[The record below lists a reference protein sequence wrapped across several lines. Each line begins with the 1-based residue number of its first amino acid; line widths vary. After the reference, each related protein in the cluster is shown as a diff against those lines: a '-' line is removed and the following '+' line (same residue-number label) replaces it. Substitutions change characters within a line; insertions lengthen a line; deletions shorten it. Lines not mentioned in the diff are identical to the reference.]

1 MARPQR
7 MTLFTGATG
16 LIGRFLL
23 RDVVLAGENLCLLVR
38 DSKKQ
43 SAAARV
49 DDILGA
55 WELQLGRSLPHPK
68 VVVGEVTESGFGMSS
83 DDRQWVA
90 SNCNAVLHNAAI
102 LEFHGPDRTGEP
114 WRTNLTGTENLLE
127 VCRDLKLREM
137 HYVSTAYVCGDRA
150 GTIGED
156 EFDCK
161 QGFRNDYEESKF
173 LAERAVRDF
182 GAFDALTVYRP
193 AVVAGDAQTGYTS
206 TYHGLYLYL
215 KLIAAV
221 LRNVEPDADG
231 VRRFRARWNCTGN
244 EIRNIVPVDW
254 VSEAMA
260 RLFRDPAAVGKTFHL
275 SPRNPIVLRDL
286 VHYIGTYFNSEG
298 VEFCGTEGLNT
309 DDLTPIE
316 KEGYASIAIYQPY
329 LTTDPRFD
337 TANLDRHLPDLP
349 CPDLSETMI
358 HRFIRYGEE
367 DRWGKRRGPT
377 RIPRVDDVSIG
388 GVEQPHSK

>member
-1 MARPQR
+1 MARR
-7 MTLFTGATG
+7 SRLTLFTGATG

-23 RDVVLAGENLCLLVR
+23 RDLLLAGEELCLLVR
-38 DSKKQ
+38 DGKKQ
-43 SAAARV
+43 SAASRV
-49 DDILGA
+49 EEILGA
-55 WELQLGRSLPHPK
+55 WEVQLGRPLPHPK
-68 VVVGEVTESGFGMSS
+68 VVVGEVTEPGLGLSA
-83 DDRQWVA
+83 DDRDWVA
-90 SNCNAVLHNAAI
+90 NNCTAVLHNAAI
-102 LEFHGPDRTGEP
+102 LEFHGPDRGGEP
-114 WRTNLTGTENLLE
+114 WRTNLLGTENVLTA
-127 VCRDLKLREM
+127 CRDLNLREM
-137 HYVSTAYVCGDRA
+137 HYVSTAYVCGDRV
-150 GTIGED
+150 GTIRED
-156 EFDCK
+156 EFDCR

-173 LAERAVRDF
+173 LAEKAVRAFDR
-182 GAFDALTVYRP
+182 FDALTVYRP

-221 LRNVEPDADG
+221 LRNVEPGPDG

-254 VSEAMA
+254 VSAAMA
-260 RLFRDPAAVGKTFHL
+260 RLFRDPTAVGKTYHL

-286 VHYIGTYFNSEG
+286 VDYIGTFFNSEG
-298 VEFCGTEGLNT
+298 VEFCGAEGLNS

-337 TANLDRHLPDLP
+337 TSNLDRQLPDLP

-367 DRWGKRRGPT
+367 DRWGKRRGPM
-377 RIPRVDDVSIG
+377 RIPRTDDAATG
-388 GVEQPHSK
+388 GLEHPHSK

>member
-23 RDVVLAGENLCLLVR
+23 RDLLLAGENLCLLVR

-182 GAFDALTVYRP
+182 GAQ
-193 AVVAGDAQTGYTS
+193 GG
-206 TYHGLYLYL
+206 
-215 KLIAAV
+215 
-221 LRNVEPDADG
+221 
-231 VRRFRARWNCTGN
+231 
-244 EIRNIVPVDW
+244 
-254 VSEAMA
+254 
-260 RLFRDPAAVGKTFHL
+260 
-275 SPRNPIVLRDL
+275 
-286 VHYIGTYFNSEG
+286 
-298 VEFCGTEGLNT
+298 
-309 DDLTPIE
+309 
-316 KEGYASIAIYQPY
+316 
-329 LTTDPRFD
+329 
-337 TANLDRHLPDLP
+337 
-349 CPDLSETMI
+349 
-358 HRFIRYGEE
+358 
-367 DRWGKRRGPT
+367 
-377 RIPRVDDVSIG
+377 VSITG
-388 GVEQPHSK
+388 GHNPASWNALKFVRGDFLEFMRDIVNSRACRERGLLARTTLEQLLAEPEAHHTRLLGSKLWHAALLELWLQLNVDAGTRVNA